1 MMTNDGSLCPCGSFV
16 DDDVVQQ
23 RALSTTDAT
32 NTFVVLVV
40 VEWTRKGVER
50 HQYCH
55 YRLSCTYTFCGGD
68 CAGPCR

>member
-1 MMTNDGSLCPCGSFV
+1 MTNDGSLCPCGSFV